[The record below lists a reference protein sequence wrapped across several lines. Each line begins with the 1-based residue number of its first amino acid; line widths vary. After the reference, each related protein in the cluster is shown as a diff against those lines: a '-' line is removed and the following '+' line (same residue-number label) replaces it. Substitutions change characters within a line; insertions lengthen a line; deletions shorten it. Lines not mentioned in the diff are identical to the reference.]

1 MSQNG
6 QDQLTSPTL
15 SRLSRACDR
24 CHKRKIRCDKT
35 FPCAGCRSM
44 GISCEPSKRPAIEK
58 RQRVLI
64 STQYEKKLDHLAEEL
79 RRVATLVEALHKS
92 SSNSLRPTDAA
103 TPSQLLA
110 ATAYAS
116 NSQNRYLT
124 KSLHTTLK
132 DKASSDQNYN
142 RENAV
147 VVEGQS
153 SLTAHSALGVD
164 FMQNVADSSPNTA
177 GSSQVNKLLNNLRN
191 IVSLLKPQCLSHDQ
205 LFPLAQETY
214 PGNCQGSPMP
224 PIQAAFAV
232 ISNAQ
237 DESDFIYLC
246 ISKLLSPRSLSDLC
260 MKLYCSPECSDAE
273 RIIVNAALYF
283 LATERDTFN
292 NDSDGCGE
300 RGNLQHMCRK
310 NLETVLSRISLYLQ
324 GDYDMTLALVLGAL
338 YALDLSKTYLA
349 WTLVN
354 AASQCSYS
362 LGFHS
367 KPDNTEGFLNGPS
380 QNELL
385 FWTVYYLE
393 KTLCLRLGRSST
405 IADCDISISPPERPQ
420 GSSSYHLDYLKVQL
434 KLASVAARIYE
445 RLYSASAFKVSR
457 DERARRAVELSQ
469 ELTGY
474 CEQAVYINQLWSK
487 TSTNVRIRE
496 QILLIA
502 GSDEVFRLSL
512 LTLVNQA
519 MPTSDG
525 SSTNFSKECI
535 LSARKAL
542 DCHQTY
548 MTELATKGLSVV
560 TAYIHWTIFFAP
572 FTPFIVLFCH
582 VIEAGDVEDLKRMG
596 TFVDSFKSACQYS
609 STIRKHSRLFSA
621 FLEMALHYNKL
632 KTSSILLQ
640 EEHAGRRTEVGWQ
653 LFSHGQQSQGSSQ
666 IDYYFQ
672 EASQPMSSDIA
683 AAQGD
688 IWSQNG
694 LWGEDW
700 FSFNQ
705 QVMGLIDQDVL
716 PF

>member
-15 SRLSRACDR
+15 PWLSRACDR
-24 CHKRKIRCDKT
+24 CHKRKHSDIQIRCDKT

-44 GISCEPSKRPAIEK
+44 GVSCEPSKRPAVEK

-79 RRVATLVEALHKS
+79 SRVATLVEALHES
-92 SSNSLRPTDAA
+92 SSDSLRPTDAA

-110 ATAYAS
+110 ATASAS

-124 KSLHTTLK
+124 RSLHTTLK
-132 DKASSDQNYN
+132 DKASLDRNRNYN
-142 RENAV
+142 RESAV
-147 VVEGQS
+147 VIEGQS

-164 FMQNVADSSPNTA
+164 FMQNVADSSPSTA
-177 GSSQVNKLLNNLRN
+177 GSFQVNKLLNNLRN

-205 LFPLAQETY
+205 LFPLAQEPF
-214 PGNCQGSPMP
+214 PGNCQGSMMP

-237 DESDFIYLC
+237 DESDFTYLC

-260 MKLYCSPECSDAE
+260 MKLYCSSECSDAE

-283 LATERDTFN
+283 LATDPNTFN

-300 RGNLQHMCRK
+300 RGNLQQMCRK
-310 NLETVLSRISLYLQ
+310 NLEIVLSRISLYLQ
-324 GDYDMTLALVLGAL
+324 GDYDMILALVLGAL

-380 QNELL
+380 QTELL
-385 FWTVYYLE
+385 FWTVYYPE

-405 IADCDISISPPERPQ
+405 IADCDISISPLERPQ

-445 RLYSASAFKVSR
+445 RLYSARAFKIPR

-474 CEQAVYINQLWSK
+474 CEQAVYINQRWSK
-487 TSTNVRIRE
+487 SSTNVRIRE

-525 SSTNFSKECI
+525 SITNFSKECI

-560 TAYIHWTIFFAP
+560 TTYIHWTIFFAP

-582 VIEAGDVEDLKRMG
+582 VIEAGDV
-596 TFVDSFKSACQYS
+596 
-609 STIRKHSRLFSA
+609 
-621 FLEMALHYNKL
+621 
-632 KTSSILLQ
+632 
-640 EEHAGRRTEVGWQ
+640 
-653 LFSHGQQSQGSSQ
+653 
-666 IDYYFQ
+666 
-672 EASQPMSSDIA
+672 
-683 AAQGD
+683 
-688 IWSQNG
+688 
-694 LWGEDW
+694 
-700 FSFNQ
+700 
-705 QVMGLIDQDVL
+705 
-716 PF
+716 

>member
-6 QDQLTSPTL
+6 QNQLTSTSPW
-15 SRLSRACDR
+15 LSRACDR

-35 FPCAGCRSM
+35 FPCAGCRST
-44 GISCEPSKRPAIEK
+44 GVTCEPSKRPATQNLRLDIHIFLHCVS
-58 RQRVLI
+58 RIHHCVTI
-64 STQYEKKLDHLAEEL
+64 SEKKLDHLAEEL
-79 RRVATLVEALHKS
+79 SRVATLVEALHEGS
-92 SSNSLRPTDAA
+92 SDSLRSTDAG

-110 ATAYAS
+110 A
-116 NSQNRYLT
+116 
-124 KSLHTTLK
+124 
-132 DKASSDQNYN
+132 KASAPDS
-142 RENAV
+142 ESPV
-147 VVEGQS
+147 VIEGQS

-191 IVSLLKPQCLSHDQ
+191 IVSLLKPHCLSHDQ
-205 LFPLAQETY
+205 LFPLAQE
-214 PGNCQGSPMP
+214 PSPENCQGFTMP

-237 DESDFIYLC
+237 DESDFTYLC

-260 MKLYCSPECSDAE
+260 MKLYCSSECSDAE

-283 LATERDTFN
+283 LGTDTDTSN
-292 NDSDGCGE
+292 NDSDERGE
-300 RGNLQHMCRK
+300 RGNLQQICRK
-310 NLETVLSRISLYLQ
+310 NLETVLSGISLYLQ
-324 GDYDMTLALVLGAL
+324 GNYDMVLALVLGAL
-338 YALDLSKTYLA
+338 YALDLSRTYLA

-354 AASQCSYS
+354 AASQYSYA

-367 KPDNTEGFLNGPS
+367 KHDNTEELLNGPGRT
-380 QNELL
+380 ELL

-405 IADCDISISPPERPQ
+405 IADCDISISPLERPQ
-420 GSSSYHLDYLKVQL
+420 GSSSYHLEYLAVQL

-445 RLYSASAFKVSR
+445 RLYSASAFKVPR

-469 ELTGY
+469 ELTEY
-474 CEQAVYINQLWSK
+474 CEQAVYIN
-487 TSTNVRIRE
+487 RA
-496 QILLIA
+496 ILLIA

-525 SSTNFSKECI
+525 SITNFSKECI

-548 MTELATKGLSVV
+548 MAELATKGLSVV

-582 VIEAGDVEDLKRMG
+582 VIEAGDVEDLNRMG
-596 TFVDSFKSACQYS
+596 IFVETFKSACQYS
-609 STIRKHSRLFSA
+609 STIKKHSRLFSA
-621 FLEMALHYNKL
+621 FLEMALHYNEL

-640 EEHAGRRTEVGWQ
+640 EKHARRRTDAGWQ
-653 LFSHGQQSQGSSQ
+653 IVAPGQQSKGSSQ
-666 IDYYFQ
+666 IDYYSQ
-672 EASQPMSSDIA
+672 EAGQPMSSDIDVIA
-683 AAQGD
+683 DSAQDQSTQGD
-688 IWSQNG
+688 IWSQHG